1 MLACAPFFSRVNRV
15 HVIPQV
21 SRGIVFCWR
30 RRRRRWR
37 KRGGREKLYYVPFR
51 DLSLK
56 PSCNDERIKGAQ
68 PLWTLADTL
77 IHIRYTGKGKVQIKK
92 TLSLFLSQD
101 IAGDNIR
108 VACPEIIF
116 IFFRCNSGVCQL
128 CVPSLITRFS
138 SILMLFVDRNFYL
151 FCLKK
156 ESKGFYLY
164 WSIFSISIYSFE
176 ISNGNLSNLFLF
188 FKYFLG
194 DGRIG

>member
-1 MLACAPFFSRVNRV
+1 MPPFFRVLTACTLS
-15 HVIPQV
+15 PKYLAV
-21 SRGIVFCWR
+21 SSFVKEGGGGDGE
-30 RRRRRWR
+30 
-37 KRGGREKLYYVPFR
+37 KRGREKLYYVPFR

-128 CVPSLITRFS
+128 CVPPFITRFS

-164 WSIFSISIYSFE
+164 
-176 ISNGNLSNLFLF
+176 
-188 FKYFLG
+188 
-194 DGRIG
+194 

>member
-1 MLACAPFFSRVNRV
+1 MPPFFRVLTACTLS
-15 HVIPQV
+15 PKYLAV
-21 SRGIVFCWR
+21 SSFVKEGGGGDGE
-30 RRRRRWR
+30 
-37 KRGGREKLYYVPFR
+37 KRGREKLYYVPFR

-138 SILMLFVDRNFYL
+138 SILMLFVDRNFYFL
-151 FCLKK
+151 LSSFVLKK
-156 ESKGFYLY
+156 ESKGFYFIEVSFQFL
-164 WSIFSISIYSFE
+164 SIVS
-176 ISNGNLSNLFLF
+176 
-188 FKYFLG
+188 K
-194 DGRIG
+194 